1 MNVSWKKFLGFAIA
15 LAIGF
20 GVSLPRL
27 QAQTESAAG
36 KFKLPFDAKLGSLSL
51 PTGDYKFSVH
61 SGSLN
66 GRLYIYRGPDAVGI
80 VLPQSFSGVED
91 KGENPVLICIRH
103 DGNTTVRALKLP
115 NVGTFY
121 FALPKDLQTL
131 VAQQP
136 QLIETV
142 SIQVTG
148 L

>member
-1 MNVSWKKFLGFAIA
+1 MNVSWKKFLGFAVA

-20 GVSLPRL
+20 AISQPRL
-27 QAQTESAAG
+27 QAQSDAAAG

-51 PTGDYKFSVH
+51 PTGDYKFSVR
-61 SGSLN
+61 SGTLN
-66 GRLYIYRGPDAVGI
+66 GRLYIYHGQDAVGI
-80 VLPQSFSGVED
+80 ALPQSFSSAQD
-91 KGENPVLICIRH
+91 KAQNPVLICIRH
-103 DGNTTVRALKLP
+103 DGNATVRALKLP
-115 NVGTFY
+115 GVGTFY
-121 FALPKDLQTL
+121 FALPKNLQTL